1 MAELSQQERLQP
13 SLLDRL
19 RDDEPGKQMESRDR
33 RVISPRKLRECVKRD
48 LTWLLNTG
56 NLEEVE
62 DLSEA
67 PLVAKSVL
75 NYGLPELTGI
85 TSSGADVTAIERQ
98 LRQAILDFEPRILRN
113 TLRVSVIAAEEMSHN
128 ALSFEIYCDVWADPV
143 PERLYLKTEV
153 DLESGDFSVTE
164 SVGA

>member
-1 MAELSQQERLQP
+1 MADLTPQERLQP

-19 RDDEPGKQMESRDR
+19 RDDEPGKQLESRDK
-33 RVISPRKLRECVKRD
+33 RVISPRKLREFVKRD

-62 DLSEA
+62 DLSGL
-67 PLVAKSVL
+67 PFVAKSVI

-85 TSSGADVTAIERQ
+85 TASSADVTAIERKLHQ
-98 LRQAILDFEPRILRN
+98 SILDYEPRIQRS
-113 TLRVSVIAAEEMSHN
+113 TLRVKVVTSEEMSHN
-128 ALSFEIYCDVWADPV
+128 ALAFEIYCDVWADPV

-153 DLESGDFSVTE
+153 DLESGHFSVTE